1 MYSIYTCVNHVDG
14 RAGIC
19 IIFNLE
25 CFLQLSYVLLTV
37 YFYHTRISVG
47 AHDVHAFD
55 YRKVN
60 KFSNTLNLVVLAFSF
75 FSTKFSTH

>member
-1 MYSIYTCVNHVDG
+1 MCIYTCVNHVDG

-19 IIFNLE
+19 VIFNLE

-37 YFYHTRISVG
+37 YFYHARISVG
-47 AHDVHAFD
+47 PHDAHVFA

-60 KFSNTLNLVVLAFSF
+60 KFSDTLILAFSF
-75 FSTKFSTH
+75 FFH